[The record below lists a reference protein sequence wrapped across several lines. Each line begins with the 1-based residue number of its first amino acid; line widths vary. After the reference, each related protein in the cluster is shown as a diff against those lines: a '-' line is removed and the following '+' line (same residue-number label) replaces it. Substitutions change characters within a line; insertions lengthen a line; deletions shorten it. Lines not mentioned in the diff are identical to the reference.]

1 MASQQAWHDAA
12 RRGDFDGLRRLLRA
26 NPSLALA
33 RDAAGRT
40 ALHHLAALPS
50 SAGAAEACAALCSS
64 AGANATSLLEAA
76 NDNGQSAM
84 HRAVLSGSRDVA
96 LALLAAGADPHARTA
111 KERRSPLE
119 VCRDAALRDELEAAA
134 AAARMRRSAAAQ
146 TPLAAARQASGGAAP
161 TFPHA
166 ATVTH
171 HAAPAE
177 APPAAPAPAA
187 ADDAVHH
194 AVAPPP
200 PPPPLDAEQE
210 AWETR
215 DGPLSADEAAAAWD
229 RAASALS
236 ADGMFDRALAA
247 RLVARNVPPP
257 APLRAPLWAAAAGV
271 APLRAALH
279 RRGVRFA
286 TLAAGGSACLRVAT
300 ALAALSGHHQGSMA
314 DHASV
319 DGLVALCLEVTCA
332 DEEAA
337 FWLCL
342 ALRARLA
349 PADAAAV
356 AVHAA
361 RRRPDLCCALG
372 ARGRGHTVDYL
383 LYTGVWRSAPA
394 MVALEAPLCRWL
406 GSGFASMPD
415 AMHTPQLLRAWDEA
429 LLGAAAPAETMARL
443 AAARIAA
450 RADAA
455 VAAAAGA
462 PAESDARGA
471 AIAKLVHHAEPDD
484 DDDVAFDALLAAAR
498 AMQWAEPPPPPPDA
512 PKQPPPR
519 AEQGRAPASETEAE
533 AYAALE
539 VHAMAVSAPLAALRA
554 EAAAAGA
561 PAAASHGALEL
572 DARFFAALQ
581 LG

>member
-12 RRGDFDGLRRLLRA
+12 RRGDFEGLRRLLRA

-40 ALHHLAALPS
+40 ALHHLAALPP

-64 AGANATSLLEAA
+64 AGANATALLEAA
-76 NDNGQSAM
+76 NDNGHSAM

-134 AAARMRRSAAAQ
+134 ATAHMRRTAAAQ
-146 TPLAAARQASGGAAP
+146 TPLAASRQASGGSSVASV
-161 TFPHA
+161 PHA
-166 ATVTH
+166 TH
-171 HAAPAE
+171 HNTAAPAE
-177 APPAAPAPAA
+177 APPTAAAPAA
-187 ADDAVHH
+187 ADAVHH
-194 AVAPPP
+194 PDAPHLPPP
-200 PPPPLDAEQE
+200 EHGAAEE
-210 AWETR
+210 AWETH

-229 RAASALS
+229 RAAAALG
-236 ADGMFDRALAA
+236 ADGVFDRQLAA
-247 RLVARNVPPP
+247 RLVARNVAPPP
-257 APLRAPLWAAAAGV
+257 PLRAPLWAAAAGV

-286 TLAAGGSACLRVAT
+286 ALAAGASPKERVAA
-300 ALAALSGHHQGSMA
+300 ALAALSGHQHGSTSA
-314 DHASV
+314 DV

-394 MVALEAPLCRWL
+394 MTALESLLGRWL

-415 AMHTPQLLRAWDEA
+415 AMLTPQLLRAWDEA

-455 VAAAAGA
+455 VAAAAEA

-471 AIAKLVHHAEPDD
+471 AIAALVHQAGD

-519 AEQGRAPASETEAE
+519 AEPQGRASEAE
-533 AYAALE
+533 AEARAALE
-539 VHAMAVSAPLAALRA
+539 LHALAVSPALAALRA

-561 PAAASHGALEL
+561 PLVAPHGALEL